1 MRIKELLRNPYKIF
15 NFLAA
20 KGLFNWLPD
29 KPYLKLRFRAS
40 MGKKLNL
47 KNPQTFNEKL
57 QWLKLNDRKP
67 EYTMMVDK
75 YESKKYVANI
85 IGEEYIIPTLGVWD
99 KFDDID
105 FDKLPDKFVLKCT
118 HDSGGLVICKDKSNF
133 DKHAAKLKI
142 EKSLKHDYFKWGREW
157 PYKNVKPRIIA
168 EQYMEDSALHELRDY
183 KFFCFNGVAD
193 CVMVCVGRSTGNTK
207 FYFYNKEWKLCRYN
221 VLGKSIIGNGDVKR
235 PNNISDMF
243 AIVEQLSQKIPFS
256 RIDLYNVN
264 QKIYFGEITFFP
276 DSGFDPNLMPET
288 DFYFGSKLNLKEV

>member
-1 MRIKELLRNPYKIF
+1 MHIKELLKNPYKIF

-118 HDSGGLVICKDKSNF
+118 HDSGGLVICKDKSKF
-133 DKHAAKLKI
+133 DKRTAKLKI